1 MTATA
6 KTGEEDKPRV
16 GFIGLGIMGRPMA
29 GQILRSGFPLTVFNR
44 TASKTAELAALG
56 ASVADSPADVAARSE
71 ITITMVTDT
80 PDVEQVVAGPG
91 GILEAIRPGSIV
103 VDMSTVSPAL
113 ERRDGHE
120 GSGACGA
127 LHEIERG
134 RRVVPIMEAGGP
146 CRPS

>member
-113 ERRDGHE
+113 ERRLDE
-120 GSGACGA
+120 MLRA
-127 LHEIERG
+127 
-134 RRVVPIMEAGGP
+134 RRSFLVDAPV
-146 CRPS
+146 